1 MLDIK
6 IVDDLITLAIIAVIL
21 GGRFGYVIF
30 YNLSYYLENPFEIIK
45 LWKGGMSFRGAIIGL
60 IILLVTFSVRKK
72 QSFNELA
79 NLIAYCSPVG
89 IFLEELQIL

>member
-45 LWKGGMSFRGAIIGL
+45 LWKGECLSHWRDSWLNYSFSYI
-60 IILLVTFSVRKK
+60 
-72 QSFNELA
+72 
-79 NLIAYCSPVG
+79 
-89 IFLEELQIL
+89 